1 MALITQKQLDKEF
14 EFLEKQKA
22 LLKEERE
29 KIMIERS
36 RLYYEWKEIQETN
49 VEIEKERDKINT
61 LWANLGTA
69 LKEVNVEYSRQKQN
83 EIEKIRKDKETIL
96 EAQLTED
103 RKRLDKIRMQL
114 AEEIAIE
121 EARLKDK
128 KSKSLI

>member
-69 LKEVNVEYSRQKQN
+69 LKEVNAEYSRQKQN